1 MTDPPGSVVPWPP
14 SDGPPP
20 RWPGEPADLADLV
33 GVVPLAERV
42 WIPAAAEETF
52 YRLNHLPPRLTALF
66 ADVAS
71 TDPDEDDVDEIAPR
85 ARALVASHV
94 LLDDWVDAFYEATRP
109 LAERLEVRRPG
120 AAGRRASRGRPALLA
135 LRAVWGEAWSDD
147 AVTRRLRATGSV
159 ALDARP
165 IIVHAAGDAPADRAL
180 ATRIADALGGPR
192 DVRVLPDGRVTR
204 VSLPTTRPSPGAA
217 S

>member
-1 MTDPPGSVVPWPP
+1 MTGSLGSDVPWPP

-20 RWPGEPADLADLV
+20 RWPGEPTDLADLV

-66 ADVAS
+66 AEVAS

-94 LLDDWVDAFYEATRP
+94 VLDDWVDAFYEATGS
-109 LAERLEVRRPG
+109 LGERLEVRRPG

-147 AVTRRLRATGSV
+147 AVTRRLRATGTV
-159 ALDARP
+159 GLEARP
-165 IIVHAAGDAPADRAL
+165 IIVHAAGDGPAEPAL
-180 ATRIADALGGPR
+180 ARRIADALGGPR
-192 DVRVLPDGRVTR
+192 EVRALSDGRVTR
-204 VSLPTTRPSPGAA
+204 VALPATRPPPATSA
-217 S
+217 